1 MIQNVKDV
9 LKKRIKDVYHLSI
22 AVSGIKKKNMLRGQ
36 ERQWLVLLTIS
47 DPLDVSHYPVPSVGE
62 PLPFFYRIS
71 APSKKSLPAHS
82 KKGPTP
88 RSRSK
93 GFLPAPDLSKKIRLP
108 IIFFTGSGSL

>member
-22 AVSGIKKKNMLRGQ
+22 AVSGIQKKNILRGK

-47 DPLDVSHYPVPSVGE
+47 DYIDVSHYPVPSVGE
-62 PLPFFYRIS
+62 PLPFFYRLS

-93 GFLPAPDLSKKIRLP
+93 GFLPAPALSKKK
-108 IIFFTGSGSL
+108 SGSL